1 MSTINWSELAWNL
14 DEASVENPRVPLHV
28 LTGEAVD
35 VARFC
40 QRRWA
45 AQRDASGAVVMPGLE
60 LVENQDDITPTL
72 GEEILELSRAVQDAQ
87 SEYLLTIPARPEPAP
102 LERAEFILS
111 EISAVLEWLLDDGTD
126 DEKDAQLERLE
137 TTYRES
143 RSQDALAAALDD
155 YVALASRHRD
165 ELDGLGN
172 FDVALLDEGKQVAT
186 QLRERSA
193 ARIGVQNPSAER
205 RAQEHRNRLA
215 ALLGQRINRV
225 RAAARFVFRSHPE
238 VIREVTST
246 YERRRRAARRR
257 NAVEA
262 EENQA
267 AEGAAQEV

>member
-1 MSTINWSELAWNL
+1 M
-14 DEASVENPRVPLHV
+14 
-28 LTGEAVD
+28 
-35 VARFC
+35 
-40 QRRWA
+40 
-45 AQRDASGAVVMPGLE
+45 
-60 LVENQDDITPTL
+60 
-72 GEEILELSRAVQDAQ
+72 
-87 SEYLLTIPARPEPAP
+87 
-102 LERAEFILS
+102 
-111 EISAVLEWLLDDGTD
+111 LEWLLDDGTD

-155 YVALASRHRD
+155 CVALASRHRD

-262 EENQA
+262 EENRA